1 MQVLLAMVTG
11 LSLLWDIL
19 TLQPHPFNG
28 NWIPLTDGTRIGDS
42 SSGYGYSDGTFSFTT
57 FSRKDSNNVQV
68 YPFSTSIFQANSH
81 IVITENT
88 PPPGHPICIR
98 FYDRPTTGPEAR
110 YNTVHGPEWK
120 WPVFSSGIPVNVRL
134 KIASETLKS
143 DSKWKYGN
151 IFERPDAGFKAVE
164 QVKANLNIYSQF
176 GGQAHANGHS
186 SNPSQHIYGL
196 DVNITASPNSHYEF
210 TGWVG
215 SGVVDPNSL
224 STKILMSEDRNI
236 TATFKLKEYSI
247 TIKTIPEG
255 IGSVTG
261 SGTGFNHGTTANI
274 SATAP
279 FGYEFSHWDVPQFR
293 PTAN

>member
-1 MQVLLAMVTG
+1 MQDV
-11 LSLLWDIL
+11 
-19 TLQPHPFNG
+19 
-28 NWIPLTDGTRIGDS
+28 
-42 SSGYGYSDGTFSFTT
+42 
-57 FSRKDSNNVQV
+57 
-68 YPFSTSIFQANSH
+68 
-81 IVITENT
+81 
-88 PPPGHPICIR
+88 
-98 FYDRPTTGPEAR
+98 
-110 YNTVHGPEWK
+110 
-120 WPVFSSGIPVNVRL
+120 
-134 KIASETLKS
+134 
-143 DSKWKYGN
+143 
-151 IFERPDAGFKAVE
+151 KAVE

-279 FGYEFSHWDVPQFR
+279 FGYEFSHWDNYNSDLQRTNGLDNNESEITTLTVGGGHILFANFTPLAFNISVNSTFGGNATIVQSSPYYYDNTYTLSASPEHGYFSIMDKFNWFR
-293 PTAN
+293 ISSYIN